1 MSAKTRK
8 KVLFVVYSFIQ
19 AGGERYT
26 YEIAQALNKDRYDV
40 HFLKIYPLLF
50 NKDWDTE
57 YYYKPLLDAGFPIFF
72 WEDIL
77 SNDKTYSTLQL
88 TYKYFSKVLPSR
100 VNAKL
105 YHLIENR
112 KQELMNSFFSNYA
125 IVNWMGIGIYTLL
138 GLRLPS
144 GSYTS
149 YIHVLTTKFQYE
161 NDCYEKWD
169 KNKHYHFVTP
179 FSHKLLLKEMEDF
192 KSYDSTYFPMSLTLT
207 PFTVDA
213 STKPSS
219 IKTIA
224 VFTRIDKMKPM
235 EPYIYGLKLLREK
248 GMDVQLFVYGAGNP
262 QQTGLKRQISHLYL
276 DDFVHFKGHTA
287 SIENTLKH
295 DDLDLV
301 WFQSG
306 NNRPAGFA
314 AFEIAMSGI
323 PQVFWDFGNYEE
335 DPEYNNIY
343 PNFIHL
349 NNFVNLTFDLLEAPA
364 SAFELGQ
371 KQQQFVLLN
380 QDIKKNINII
390 EKLFDANTNS

>member
-8 KVLFVVYSFIQ
+8 KILFVVYSFVQ

-26 YEIAQALNKDRYDV
+26 YEIARALDKERYDI
-40 HFLKIYPLLF
+40 HFLKIYPLLH
-50 NKDWDTE
+50 NKDWGTE
-57 YYYKPLLDAGFPIFF
+57 YYYQPLLEAGFPIFF

-77 SNDKTYSTLQL
+77 SNDKTFTTLQFINKHL
-88 TYKYFSKVLPSR
+88 SILLPSR
-100 VNAKL
+100 IKARL
-105 YHLIENR
+105 YRSLENR
-112 KQELMNSFFSNYA
+112 KQEKLIAFFSEYS
-125 IVNWMGIGIYTLL
+125 IVNWMGIGIYSFL
-138 GLRLPS
+138 GVSLPP
-144 GSYTS
+144 GCYTS

-161 NDCYEKWD
+161 SDCYEKWD

-192 KSYDSTYFPMSLTLT
+192 KSHHSTYFPMSLTLT
-207 PFTVDA
+207 PFTVDSSA
-213 STKPSS
+213 KPSS
-219 IKTIA
+219 IKTVA

-235 EPYIYGLKLLREK
+235 EPYLYGLKLLREK
-248 GMDVQLFVYGAGNP
+248 GADVQLFVYGAGNP

-276 DDFVHFKGHTA
+276 DEFVHFKGHTA

-295 DDLDLV
+295 DNLDLV

-323 PQVFWDFGNYEE
+323 PQVFWDFGNYED

-349 NNFVNLTFDLLEAPA
+349 TNFANFSFNILQDKALAH
-364 SAFELGQ
+364 ELGEKQ
-371 KQQQFVLLN
+371 KRFVLMN
-380 QDIKKNINII
+380 QDIKKNIAIL
-390 EKLFDANTNS
+390 EKLFDENNAC